1 MNWFL
6 FLLFLSNNQDDIGG
20 AKVRDKSMLDRD
32 IVGLKIF
39 KVTSWYVATTCPW
52 LPETKKSG
60 KSLEKTQP
68 ETTTLSG

>member
-39 KVTSWYVATTCPW
+39 KVTSW
-52 LPETKKSG
+52 
-60 KSLEKTQP
+60 
-68 ETTTLSG
+68 